1 MSIDQFTKIF
11 FHIVK
16 KNLYGVY
23 NVSLGQKI
31 YISRLLNWM
40 NENNYKKFIPINN
53 FIDDDSF
60 YLNNKK
66 LIKKINYKIK
76 KSDLK
81 KFCLNFD

>member
-1 MSIDQFTKIF
+1 
-11 FHIVK
+11 
-16 KNLYGVY
+16 
-23 NVSLGQKI
+23 
-31 YISRLLNWM
+31 M
-40 NENNYKKFIPINN
+40 NENNYKTFIPINN